1 MFLLKPT
8 YFLCLPH
15 LAPVLLYSFCDF
27 FWTLFGEISIITCLS
42 NSLIHYLLSTFKIK
56 KIVLWSFFFC
66 FHSSRPDKLYSYD
79 FCHKPISF
87 RIPVM
92 RWNLNM
98 LFSAHGFFWNHIGI
112 TYFFGK
118 TVNQT
123 SVKQIQHVLG
133 GKPNPNN
140 SSCFFSLQILQ
151 FSGFSHLL
159 WKSKSC
165 VCREQAIQKY
175 SNLHRTANMH
185 ELERKGHRLQT
196 MKSSL
201 PYVVFCKNI

>member
-42 NSLIHYLLSTFKIK
+42 NSLIRYLLSTFKIK

-112 TYFFGK
+112 TYFFWKDGEPDISKANSTCIRRK
-118 TVNQT
+118 TKPKQQFMFFLSSNT
-123 SVKQIQHVLG
+123 SI
-133 GKPNPNN
+133 
-140 SSCFFSLQILQ
+140 FWF
-151 FSGFSHLL
+151 
-159 WKSKSC
+159 
-165 VCREQAIQKY
+165 
-175 SNLHRTANMH
+175 
-185 ELERKGHRLQT
+185 
-196 MKSSL
+196 
-201 PYVVFCKNI
+201 